1 MSQSQDNTLY
11 LIQTDSV
18 NSYLLST
25 TGTLGQ
31 YSVVME
37 KLSQSYARHNIPDMF
52 DLPGAVT
59 VIRSVRSLL
68 EPKYCKEGETSLEM
82 FYDLVERMED
92 KVDTTGDSGYRPI
105 VIVVEA
111 SFFFLFCLNTFNL
124 GHRWF
129 W

>member
-11 LIQTDSV
+11 LIQTDSI

-37 KLSQSYARHNIPDMF
+37 KLELSQSYARHNIPDMF

-111 SFFFLFCLNTFNL
+111 SFFFSF
-124 GHRWF
+124 
-129 W
+129 